1 MFIVSTCVHNHSLIS
16 YISPPDIL
24 SGQLWKVDEVPST
37 MISLPIT
44 VGWAFSFSLTFL
56 VVVVALIVIHLL
68 PVDCYLVAWCLVVL

>member
-16 YISPPDIL
+16 CISTRYFVG
-24 SGQLWKVDEVPST
+24 STMKVDEVLGT

-68 PVDCYLVAWCLVVL
+68 PVDCYLQWLLGAY

>member
-1 MFIVSTCVHNHSLIS
+1 M
-16 YISPPDIL
+16 
-24 SGQLWKVDEVPST
+24 KVDEVPIT